1 MGRTLQRLLD
11 ILLNSPM
18 SIRCVTCH
26 QEVVQLQKLH
36 LPYRSYT
43 VRLTQLPFVFSNI
56 TFYHLMILSYHY
68 THSSFYVHTYVL
80 SRQCPGDH
88 LHKKLQAQWATK
100 IIFGSNCNIDLM
112 CILVLRHTL

>member
-11 ILLNSPM
+11 LLLNIPM
-18 SIRCVTCH
+18 SIRYISCH
-26 QEVVQLQKLH
+26 QEVVQLQKLD
-36 LPYRSYT
+36 LPYRSHT
-43 VRLTQLPFVFSNI
+43 VRLTQLPFVFSII

-88 LHKKLQAQWATK
+88 TVEVFYRSRMHDT
-100 IIFGSNCNIDLM
+100 
-112 CILVLRHTL
+112 VHTAPFT